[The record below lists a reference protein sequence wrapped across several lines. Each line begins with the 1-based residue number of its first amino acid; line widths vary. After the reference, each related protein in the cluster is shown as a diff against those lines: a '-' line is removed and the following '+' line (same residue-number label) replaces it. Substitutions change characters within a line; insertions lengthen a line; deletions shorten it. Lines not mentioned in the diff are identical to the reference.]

1 MNSEMIDYQEKLKKN
16 IYVLIENNRLEDAK
30 ELLNQYE
37 NIISDD
43 IEIYSIKGVIA
54 IMEGNEYV
62 AESILKEGLEIQPFN
77 FDILYNLAYLYE
89 TNEKYITAYRYY
101 TKALKIIDGEI
112 EESISNKLAELG
124 KIKKVKEYIN
134 RKKVLFIAHIFPPV
148 GGSGVQ
154 RSLKFV
160 KYLRDFGWEPIVV
173 TVGNTMYPLKDETL
187 VSEIPEE
194 IEVIRIDEGVNI
206 DTAYANKL
214 VQIYSGVVNDN
225 GLMEEYI
232 KELNKSQEHLSG
244 LLLQPDTYILWTTE
258 VLDKID
264 DKVDFVEIDMVYTTS
279 GPYSDHIIGYYLK
292 QKYNKLWVADFR
304 DEWTN
309 NPMADYDIESI
320 HYKINFALER
330 NLVSYADKILTTTDF
345 ATENY
350 IKIFNLNKKKV
361 NTITNGYDEEDF
373 KGLKLN
379 TNKNEKFT
387 IMHNGILYGNR
398 SPISFIMAIK
408 NLIEKKFISP
418 KKIVVYFT
426 YTENDEEYIK
436 YINDI
441 NLSENVKFIGYL
453 NHLQSLE
460 KAIQADLLLLIIGK
474 EEKWKSVPSGKIFEY
489 LRLCKPVISMSP
501 ENSVAENILEKYN
514 RGRNFEFDDIQEIE
528 GYILEMYR
536 KWEKNDLNEFKITKD
551 IKSYDRITLTNKLI
565 NSFDSL
571 LIEKR
576 INKKKIVFFSIKNGD
591 NFLGDI
597 IRKLSNIY
605 EVRKVI
611 VTNLNQIDEGMAWA
625 DICWF
630 EWCDQLVVY
639 GSKHKL
645 AHDKKI
651 LCRLHRYEIFT
662 DYPKNVDWN
671 NVDKLILVTDHLK
684 KFLVSQIPNIEKL
697 VDIITIN
704 NGVDLDKYEL
714 VERKTGFNIAYVGY
728 IHQRKN
734 PVLLLQIINKL
745 VQKDKR
751 YKLYIAGQF
760 QDKLIELYWNYQI
773 QQMELQN
780 NVIFEGWQ
788 DNISKWLEN
797 KNYILSSSIHESFG
811 YGIAEA
817 MSRGIK
823 PIIHNFVFAKEIWDE
838 KYLFNTVDEA
848 VKMITNKTYNSKEYR
863 EFINKNY
870 SLDKQITS
878 IRTTLNKIDS
888 INGYMWMN
896 EINRL
901 NLDSIINEVHKFS
914 SYTIDDIDKYNFYE
928 AKIYMGKREV
938 INENVEVIEFIISN
952 KENRKLIITGGVY
965 DRINNKII
973 FPQFVMNSKNC
984 NLIEKFAM
992 KLRSDN
998 YNFGSSNLMGYIY
1011 DKDRIEDVD
1020 ENAIIYNW
1028 ERGIPATHFMPI
1040 MGYRNI
1046 IIRYNIA
1053 SRYISRDDEV
1063 LEAACGY
1070 GYGAAYL
1077 ANKCLNVQALDLAE
1091 DNINFAKECYS
1102 NSNISWNNGNVLKLP
1117 YKDKSFNI
1125 YTSFETLEH
1134 LELDDVE
1141 SYFREAKRVLKD
1153 NGRMI
1158 ISTPNKTNRQNI
1170 NNPYHI
1176 KEYTVQELNDILK
1189 KYFKEIVYYSISSDG
1204 ILDYGISNMA
1214 INIIA
1219 ICSDYKIED
1228 K

>member
-1 MNSEMIDYQEKLKKN
+1 MNSEMIVYQEKLKKN
-16 IYVLIENNRLEDAK
+16 IYVLIENNRLEEAK
-30 ELLNQYE
+30 EVIGEYE
-37 NIISDD
+37 NIVCND

-54 IMEGNEYV
+54 IMEGN
-62 AESILKEGLEIQPFN
+62 AEEAECILTEGLDIQPFN
-77 FDILYNLAYLYE
+77 FDILYNLAFLYE

-101 TKALKIIDGEI
+101 TRALKVIGGEI
-112 EESISNKLAELG
+112 KESIRNKLDELK
-124 KIKKVKEYIN
+124 KIEKVKEYIG

-154 RSLKFV
+154 RSIKFV

-194 IEVIRIDEGVNI
+194 IEVIRINERVNV

-232 KELNKSQEHLSG
+232 KEINKSQEHLNQ
-244 LLLQPDTYILWTTE
+244 LLFQPDTYILWAAE

-264 DKVDFVEIDMVYTTS
+264 DKVDFEEIDMVYTTS

-292 QKYNKLWVADFR
+292 QKYDKSWVADFR

-309 NPMADYDIESI
+309 NPLVNYDIESI

-330 NLVSYADKILTTTDF
+330 NLVNCADEILTTTDF

-350 IKIFNLNKKKV
+350 IKLFNLNEKKV

-373 KGLKLN
+373 KGLKFN
-379 TNKNEKFT
+379 TSMNEKFT

-398 SPISFIMAIK
+398 SPISFIIAIK
-408 NLIEKKFISP
+408 NLIEKKLICP
-418 KKIVVYFT
+418 QKIVVYFT
-426 YTENDEEYIK
+426 YTENDEEYIN

-441 NLSENVKFIGYL
+441 NLSENIKFIGYL
-453 NHLQSLE
+453 NHLQSIE

-474 EEKWKSVPSGKIFEY
+474 EEKWKSVHAGKVFEY
-489 LRLCKPVISMSP
+489 LRLCKPIISMSP
-501 ENSVAENILEKYN
+501 KNSVTENLLEKFS
-514 RGRNFEFDDIQEIE
+514 RGRNFEFDDSQGIE
-528 GYILEMYR
+528 DYILEMYR
-536 KWEKNDLNEFKITKD
+536 KWEKDELNEFKITKD
-551 IKSYDRITLTNKLI
+551 IKLYDRITLTNKLTNI
-565 NSFDSL
+565 FDSL
-571 LIEKR
+571 LVEKR
-576 INKKKIVFFSIKNGD
+576 INKKKIVFFCIKKGD

-597 IRKLSNIY
+597 IKRLSNVY
-605 EVRKVI
+605 EVRKII
-611 VTNLNQIDEGMAWA
+611 VTNFNQIDEGMAWA

-630 EWCDQLVVY
+630 EWCDQLVAY
-639 GSKHKL
+639 GSKLSIAKER
-645 AHDKKI
+645 KVI
-651 LCRLHRYEIFT
+651 CRLHRYEVFT
-662 DYPKNVDWN
+662 DFPKNVNWN
-671 NVDKLILVTDHLK
+671 SVDKLILVTDHLK
-684 KFLVSQIPNIEKL
+684 KLLVSQIPNIERL
-697 VDIITIN
+697 VDINTIN

-714 VERKTGFNIAYVGY
+714 VERQTGFDIAYVGY

-734 PVLLLQIINKL
+734 PVLLLQVINKL

-760 QDKLIELYWNYQI
+760 QDGLIELYWNYQV

-848 VKMITNKTYNSKEYR
+848 VKMITDNTYNSKEYR

-878 IRTTLNKIDS
+878 IKTILNEVNN
-888 INGYMWMN
+888 INRNKWIN
-896 EINRL
+896 EINRM

-914 SYTIDDIDKYNFYE
+914 SYTTDDIDKYNFYE
-928 AKIYMGKREV
+928 SKIYMGKREV
-938 INENVEVIEFIISN
+938 INGNVEVIEFIISN
-952 KENRKLIITGGVY
+952 KENRKLIITGGIY
-965 DRINNKII
+965 DRINSKII
-973 FPQFVMNSKNC
+973 FPQFIMNSKNY
-984 NLIEKFAM
+984 NMIEKFAM

-1020 ENAIIYNW
+1020 ENSIIYNW

-1053 SRYISRDDEV
+1053 SKYISKYDEV

-1091 DNINFAKECYS
+1091 DNIKFAKECYS
-1102 NSNISWNNGNVLKLP
+1102 NSNISWNNGNVLELP

-1170 NNPYHI
+1170 NNPFHI
-1176 KEYTVQELNDILK
+1176 KEYTVEELNDILK

-1219 ICSDYKIED
+1219 ICSDYKIDD